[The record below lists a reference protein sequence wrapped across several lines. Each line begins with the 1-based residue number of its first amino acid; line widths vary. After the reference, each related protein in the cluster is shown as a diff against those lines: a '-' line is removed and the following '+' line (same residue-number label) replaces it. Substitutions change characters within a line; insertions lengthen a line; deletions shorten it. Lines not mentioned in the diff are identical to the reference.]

1 MTLPLDPLLAL
12 WGEPLGEPSRRPASL
27 AAVSTDSRADLNGA
41 LFVPLVGE
49 RFDGHR
55 FLETALAGGAAAAV
69 AQRDRLSPEQLEAV
83 VALGRPVWLVDDT
96 LLAYQELGRL
106 WRRQLAVP
114 VVAVT
119 GSAGKTTTREL
130 IRASLACLGPVVAS
144 SGNENNDVGAPLT
157 LLKAD
162 VTTRAL
168 VVEMGMRG
176 LGEIERLSRC
186 AEPDVAVITNIGTAH
201 IGRLGSREA
210 IATAKCEISA
220 ALRPDGLVVIPAG
233 DSLLEAALAAGWS
246 GRVQRVALAEDEL
259 APGTPPP
266 DLVGRLVAHAPA
278 SDGDTERPEAERLA
292 TERQATERQ
301 AAEHLATEHL
311 APQRLAT
318 ERQPAERLEVEGL
331 PPMSLPL
338 AGRHNARN
346 LLLALAVAL
355 ELGVA
360 PAALS
365 DLTVEVPGGRN
376 RRLQL
381 GGVTVLDETYNASPE
396 AMLAALDLL
405 AAQPLTSWAARY
417 AVLGTM
423 LELGESSL
431 ALHRRVA
438 ERARNLGL
446 EGLVIVDG
454 GAEGAAML
462 EAAAGLERLVRVA
475 RPEEALEP
483 LLGWLRPGDALLLK
497 ASRGVALERLLS
509 QLQERL
515 G

>member
-1 MTLPLDPLLAL
+1 MTLPLDQLLAL
-12 WGEPLGEPSRRPASL
+12 WGEPLGEPTRRPASL

-49 RFDGHR
+49 RFDGHC

-96 LLAYQELGRL
+96 LLAYQELGLL

-162 VTTRAL
+162 ATTCAL

-233 DSLLEAALAAGWS
+233 DSLLEAALAVGWS
-246 GRVQRVALAEDEL
+246 GRVQRVALADDEL

-266 DLVGRLVAHAPA
+266 DLVGRLAAPSPA
-278 SDGDTERPEAERLA
+278 SGSDSERPEAERLDA
-292 TERQATERQ
+292 ERLD
-301 AAEHLATEHL
+301 AEHLAT
-311 APQRLAT
+311 
-318 ERQPAERLEVEGL
+318 ERLEVEGL
-331 PPMSLPL
+331 PPITLPL

-365 DLTVEVPGGRN
+365 DLAVEVPGGRN

-405 AAQPLTSWAARY
+405 AAQPLPADAASY

-431 ALHRRVA
+431 ALHRQVA

-446 EGLVIVDG
+446 DGLVIVDG

-483 LLGWLRPGDALLLK
+483 LLGWLRRGDALLLK

>member
-69 AQRDRLSPEQLEAV
+69 AQRDRLSLEQLEAV

-162 VTTRAL
+162 ATTRAL

-246 GRVQRVALAEDEL
+246 GRVQRVALADDEL

-266 DLVGRLVAHAPA
+266 DLVGRLVAPSPA
-278 SDGDTERPEAERLA
+278 SDGDTERPEAERPEAARLDAEHLA
-292 TERQATERQ
+292 TERQA
-301 AAEHLATEHL
+301 
-311 APQRLAT
+311 
-318 ERQPAERLEVEGL
+318 AERLEVEGL

-365 DLTVEVPGGRN
+365 DLAVEVPGGRN

-381 GGVTVLDETYNASPE
+381 GGVTALDETYNASPE

-405 AAQPLTSWAARY
+405 AAQPLASGAARY

-446 EGLVIVDG
+446 DGLVIVDG

-462 EAAAGLERLVRVA
+462 EAAAGLERLVQVA

>member
-1 MTLPLDPLLAL
+1 
-12 WGEPLGEPSRRPASL
+12 
-27 AAVSTDSRADLNGA
+27 VSTDSRADLNGA

-69 AQRDRLSPEQLEAV
+69 AQRDRLNPEQLEAV

-106 WRRQLAVP
+106 WRRQLGVP

-162 VTTRAL
+162 ATTRAL

-186 AEPDVAVITNIGTAH
+186 AEPDVAVITSIGTAH

-233 DSLLEAALAAGWS
+233 DSLLEAALAASWS
-246 GRVQRVALAEDEL
+246 GRVQRVALADDEL
-259 APGTPPP
+259 APGTPPA
-266 DLVGRLVAHAPA
+266 DLVGRLVAPSPA
-278 SDGDTERPEAERLA
+278 SDGDTERPGAERP
-292 TERQATERQ
+292 Q
-301 AAEHLATEHL
+301 AEHQAPEHQ
-311 APQRLAT
+311 A
-318 ERQPAERLEVEGL
+318 AERLEVEGL

-365 DLTVEVPGGRN
+365 DLAVEVPGGRN

-405 AAQPLTSWAARY
+405 ASQPLAVGAART

-431 ALHRRVA
+431 ALHRQVA

-497 ASRGVALERLLS
+497 ASRGVALERLLPL
-509 QLQERL
+509 LQERL

>member
-106 WRRQLAVP
+106 WRRQLGVP

-130 IRASLACLGPVVAS
+130 IRATLACLGPVVAS

-162 VTTRAL
+162 ATTRAL

-233 DSLLEAALAAGWS
+233 EPLLEAALAAGWS
-246 GRVQRVALAEDEL
+246 GRVQRVALADDEL
-259 APGTPPP
+259 APGTPPA
-266 DLVGRLVAHAPA
+266 DLVGRLVAPSPA
-278 SDGDTERPEAERLA
+278 SDGDTERPEAERPEA
-292 TERQATERQ
+292 ERLD
-301 AAEHLATEHL
+301 AEHLA
-311 APQRLAT
+311 P
-318 ERQPAERLEVEGL
+318 ERLEVEGL

-365 DLTVEVPGGRN
+365 DLAVEVPGGRN

-405 AAQPLTSWAARY
+405 AAQPLAVGAARY

-431 ALHRRVA
+431 TLHRQVA

-446 EGLVIVDG
+446 DGLVIVDG

-462 EAAAGLERLVRVA
+462 EAAAGLERLLRVA

-497 ASRGVALERLLS
+497 ASRGVALERLLPL
-509 QLQERL
+509 LQERL

>member
-1 MTLPLDPLLAL
+1 MTLPLDQLLAL
-12 WGEPLGEPSRRPASL
+12 WGEPLGDDARRPSSL
-27 AAVSTDSRADLNGA
+27 AAVRTDSRADLAGA

-96 LLAYQELGRL
+96 LLAFQELGRL
-106 WRRQLAVP
+106 WRRSLGVP

-130 IRASLACLGPVVAS
+130 IRASLASLGQVVAS

-162 VTTRAL
+162 ASTRAL

-233 DSLLEAALAAGWS
+233 DSLLEGALAAGWN
-246 GRVQRVALAEDEL
+246 GRVRRVALADDEL
-259 APGTPPP
+259 APGTPPA
-266 DLVGRLVAHAPA
+266 DLVGRLVAPSPA
-278 SDGDTERPEAERLA
+278 SDGDSERPEAERPEAERLD
-292 TERQATERQ
+292 
-301 AAEHLATEHL
+301 AEHLATEHL
-311 APQRLAT
+311 AT
-318 ERQPAERLEVEGL
+318 KRQAAERLEVEGL

-346 LLLALAVAL
+346 LLLALAVAQ

-376 RRLQL
+376 RRLKL

-396 AMLAALDLL
+396 AMVAALELLAALPL
-405 AAQPLTSWAARY
+405 AAGAARY

-446 EGLVIVDG
+446 DGLVIVDG

-462 EAAAGLERLVRVA
+462 EAAAGLAGLVRLE

-497 ASRGVALERLLS
+497 ASRGVALERLLPL
-509 QLQERL
+509 LQERL

>member
-106 WRRQLAVP
+106 WRRQLGVP

-246 GRVQRVALAEDEL
+246 GRVQRVALADDEL

-266 DLVGRLVAHAPA
+266 DLVGRLVASSPA
-278 SDGDTERPEAERLA
+278 SDGDSERPEAERLDAEHLA
-292 TERQATERQ
+292 TERQATER
-301 AAEHLATEHL
+301 
-311 APQRLAT
+311 
-318 ERQPAERLEVEGL
+318 LEVEGL
-331 PPMSLPL
+331 PPISLPL

-405 AAQPLTSWAARY
+405 AAQPLAVGAARY

-431 ALHRRVA
+431 TLHRRVA

-446 EGLVIVDG
+446 DGLVIVDG

-475 RPEEALEP
+475 RPEEALQP

-497 ASRGVALERLLS
+497 ASRGVALERLLPL
-509 QLQERL
+509 LQERL

>member
-1 MTLPLDPLLAL
+1 MTLRVDQLTEL
-12 WGEPLGEPSRRPASL
+12 WGPPFTEPAPA
-27 AAVSTDSRADLNGA
+27 AAAFTAVSTDSRADLAGA

-55 FLETALAGGAAAAV
+55 FLAAALAGGAAAV
-69 AQRDRLSPEQLEAV
+69 AQRDRLSAPQLEALA
-83 VALGRPVWLVDDT
+83 ALGRPVWLVDDT

-106 WRRQLAVP
+106 WRRSLGVP

-130 IRASLACLGPVVAS
+130 IRAALASLGPVVAS

-162 VTTRAL
+162 ATTRAL

-220 ALRPDGLVVIPAG
+220 ALRPEGLVVIPAG
-233 DSLLEAALAAGWS
+233 DPLLEAALAAGWS
-246 GRVQRVALAEDEL
+246 GRVRRVALADDEL
-259 APGTPPP
+259 APGTPPA
-266 DLVGRLVAHAPA
+266 DLVGRLAAPFPA
-278 SDGDTERPEAERLA
+278 SGSDTERPEPERLDADHLA
-292 TERQATERQ
+292 TER
-301 AAEHLATEHL
+301 
-311 APQRLAT
+311 
-318 ERQPAERLEVEGL
+318 LEVAGL
-331 PPMSLPL
+331 PPINLPL

-360 PAALS
+360 PAALC

-396 AMLAALDLL
+396 AMLAALELL
-405 AAQPLTSWAARY
+405 AAQPLAPGATRT

-431 ALHRRVA
+431 ALHRQVA
-438 ERARNLGL
+438 QRARSLGL
-446 EGLVIVDG
+446 DGLVIVDA

-462 EAAAGLERLVRVA
+462 EAAAGLERLMRVE
-475 RPEEALEP
+475 RPEQALEP

-497 ASRGVALERLLS
+497 ASRGVALERLLAL
-509 QLQERL
+509 LQERL
-515 G
+515 D

>member
-12 WGEPLGEPSRRPASL
+12 WGEPLGEPTRRPASL

-69 AQRDRLSPEQLEAV
+69 AQRDRLNPEQLEAV

-106 WRRQLAVP
+106 WRRQLGVP

-162 VTTRAL
+162 ATTRAL

-186 AEPDVAVITNIGTAH
+186 AEPDVAVITSIGTAH

-233 DSLLEAALAAGWS
+233 DSLLEAALAASWS
-246 GRVQRVALAEDEL
+246 GRVQRVALADDEL
-259 APGTPPP
+259 APGTPPA
-266 DLVGRLVAHAPA
+266 DLVGRLVAPSPA
-278 SDGDTERPEAERLA
+278 SDGDTERPEAERLDA
-292 TERQATERQ
+292 ERQAPERQ
-301 AAEHLATEHL
+301 A
-311 APQRLAT
+311 
-318 ERQPAERLEVEGL
+318 AERLEVEGL

-405 AAQPLTSWAARY
+405 ASQPLAVGAARY

-431 ALHRRVA
+431 ALHRQVA

-497 ASRGVALERLLS
+497 ASRGVALERLLPL
-509 QLQERL
+509 LQERL

>member
-12 WGEPLGEPSRRPASL
+12 WGEPLGEPTRRPASL

-69 AQRDRLSPEQLEAV
+69 AQRDRLNPEQLEAV

-106 WRRQLAVP
+106 WRRQLGVP

-162 VTTRAL
+162 ATTRAL

-220 ALRPDGLVVIPAG
+220 ALRPDGLLVIPAG
-233 DSLLEAALAAGWS
+233 DSLLEAALAACWS
-246 GRVQRVALAEDEL
+246 GRVQRVALADDEL
-259 APGTPPP
+259 APGTPPA
-266 DLVGRLVAHAPA
+266 DLVGRLVAPSPA
-278 SDGDTERPEAERLA
+278 SDGDTERPGAERPEAER
-292 TERQATERQ
+292 Q
-301 AAEHLATEHL
+301 
-311 APQRLAT
+311 APQHQA
-318 ERQPAERLEVEGL
+318 AERLEVEGL

-405 AAQPLTSWAARY
+405 ASQPLAVGAART

-431 ALHRRVA
+431 ALHRQVA

-497 ASRGVALERLLS
+497 ASRGVALERLLPL
-509 QLQERL
+509 LQERL

>member
-12 WGEPLGEPSRRPASL
+12 WGEPLGEPTRRPASL

-69 AQRDRLSPEQLEAV
+69 AQRDRLNPEQLEAV

-106 WRRQLAVP
+106 WRRQLGVP

-162 VTTRAL
+162 ATTRAL

-246 GRVQRVALAEDEL
+246 GRVQRVALADDEL
-259 APGTPPP
+259 VPGTPPP
-266 DLVGRLVAHAPA
+266 DLVGRLVAPSPA
-278 SDGDTERPEAERLA
+278 SDGDSERPEAERSEAERLDAERLA
-292 TERQATERQ
+292 T
-301 AAEHLATEHL
+301 EHLATEHL
-311 APQRLAT
+311 APA
-318 ERQPAERLEVEGL
+318 RQAAERLEVEGL
-331 PPMSLPL
+331 PPITLPL

-405 AAQPLTSWAARY
+405 ASQLLAVGAARY

-431 ALHRRVA
+431 ALHRQVA

-454 GAEGAAML
+454 GGEGAAML

-497 ASRGVALERLLS
+497 ASRGVALERLIPL
-509 QLQERL
+509 LQERL

>member
-12 WGEPLGEPSRRPASL
+12 WGEPLGDPTRRPASL

-106 WRRQLAVP
+106 WRRQLALP

-162 VTTRAL
+162 ATTCAL

-246 GRVQRVALAEDEL
+246 GRVQRVALADDEL

-266 DLVGRLVAHAPA
+266 DLVGRLAAPSPA
-278 SDGDTERPEAERLA
+278 SGSDSERPEAERLDA
-292 TERQATERQ
+292 ERLD
-301 AAEHLATEHL
+301 AEHLAT
-311 APQRLAT
+311 
-318 ERQPAERLEVEGL
+318 ERLEVEGL
-331 PPMSLPL
+331 PPITLPL

-365 DLTVEVPGGRN
+365 DLAVEVPGGRN

-405 AAQPLTSWAARY
+405 AAQPLPADAARY

-431 ALHRRVA
+431 ALHRQVA

-446 EGLVIVDG
+446 DGLVIVDG

-483 LLGWLRPGDALLLK
+483 LLGWLRRGDALLLK
-497 ASRGVALERLLS
+497 ASRGVALERLLPL
-509 QLQERL
+509 LQERL

>member
-1 MTLPLDPLLAL
+1 
-12 WGEPLGEPSRRPASL
+12 
-27 AAVSTDSRADLNGA
+27 
-41 LFVPLVGE
+41 
-49 RFDGHR
+49 
-55 FLETALAGGAAAAV
+55 
-69 AQRDRLSPEQLEAV
+69 
-83 VALGRPVWLVDDT
+83 
-96 LLAYQELGRL
+96 
-106 WRRQLAVP
+106 
-114 VVAVT
+114 
-119 GSAGKTTTREL
+119 
-130 IRASLACLGPVVAS
+130 
-144 SGNENNDVGAPLT
+144 
-157 LLKAD
+157 
-162 VTTRAL
+162 
-168 VVEMGMRG
+168 
-176 LGEIERLSRC
+176 
-186 AEPDVAVITNIGTAH
+186 
-201 IGRLGSREA
+201 
-210 IATAKCEISA
+210 
-220 ALRPDGLVVIPAG
+220 
-233 DSLLEAALAAGWS
+233 
-246 GRVQRVALAEDEL
+246 VALADDAL

-266 DLVGRLVAHAPA
+266 DLVGRLVASSPA
-278 SDGDTERPEAERLA
+278 SDGDSERPEAERPEAERLD
-292 TERQATERQ
+292 
-301 AAEHLATEHL
+301 AEHLATEHL
-311 APQRLAT
+311 AT
-318 ERQPAERLEVEGL
+318 ERQAAERLAPERLEVEGL
-331 PPMSLPL
+331 PPISLPL

-365 DLTVEVPGGRN
+365 DLAVEVPGGRN

-405 AAQPLTSWAARY
+405 AAQPLAVGAARY

-431 ALHRRVA
+431 ALHRQVA

-446 EGLVIVDG
+446 DGLVIVDG

-497 ASRGVALERLLS
+497 ASRGVALERLLPL
-509 QLQERL
+509 LQERL

>member
-246 GRVQRVALAEDEL
+246 GRVQRVALADDEL

-266 DLVGRLVAHAPA
+266 DLVGRLVATSPA
-278 SDGDTERPEAERLA
+278 SDGDTERPEAER
-292 TERQATERQ
+292 Q
-301 AAEHLATEHL
+301 AAEHLAPERQ
-311 APQRLAT
+311 AAERLA
-318 ERQPAERLEVEGL
+318 AERLEVEGL
-331 PPMSLPL
+331 PPISLPL

-405 AAQPLTSWAARY
+405 AAQPLAVGAARY

-446 EGLVIVDG
+446 DGLVIVDG
-454 GAEGAAML
+454 GAEAAAML
-462 EAAAGLERLVRVA
+462 EAAAGLERLERVA
-475 RPEEALEP
+475 RPEEALQP

-497 ASRGVALERLLS
+497 ASRGVALERLLPL
-509 QLQERL
+509 LQERL

>member
-1 MTLPLDPLLAL
+1 
-12 WGEPLGEPSRRPASL
+12 
-27 AAVSTDSRADLNGA
+27 VSTDSRADLNGA

-69 AQRDRLSPEQLEAV
+69 AQRDRLSPKQLEAV
-83 VALGRPVWLVDDT
+83 LALGRPVWLVDDT

-106 WRRQLAVP
+106 WRRQLGVP

-162 VTTRAL
+162 ATTCAL

-246 GRVQRVALAEDEL
+246 GRVQRVALADDEL
-259 APGTPPP
+259 APGTPPA
-266 DLVGRLVAHAPA
+266 DLVGRLVAPSPA
-278 SDGDTERPEAERLA
+278 SGSDSERPEAERLDA
-292 TERQATERQ
+292 ERLD
-301 AAEHLATEHL
+301 AEHLAT
-311 APQRLAT
+311 
-318 ERQPAERLEVEGL
+318 ERLEVEGL
-331 PPMSLPL
+331 PPITLPL

-365 DLTVEVPGGRN
+365 DLAVEVPGGRN

-405 AAQPLTSWAARY
+405 AAQPLPADAARY

-431 ALHRRVA
+431 ALHRQVA

-446 EGLVIVDG
+446 DGLVIVDG

>member
-162 VTTRAL
+162 ATTRAL

-246 GRVQRVALAEDEL
+246 GRVQRVALADDEL
-259 APGTPPP
+259 APGTPPA
-266 DLVGRLVAHAPA
+266 DLVGRLVAPSPA
-278 SDGDTERPEAERLA
+278 SGSDSERPEAERLDAERLDAEHLATERLAPERLA
-292 TERQATERQ
+292 TERQA
-301 AAEHLATEHL
+301 
-311 APQRLAT
+311 
-318 ERQPAERLEVEGL
+318 AERLEVEGL
-331 PPMSLPL
+331 PPITLPL

-365 DLTVEVPGGRN
+365 DLAVEVPGGRN

-405 AAQPLTSWAARY
+405 AAQPLPADAARY

-431 ALHRRVA
+431 ALHRQVA

-446 EGLVIVDG
+446 DGLVIVDG

-497 ASRGVALERLLS
+497 ASRGVALERLLPL
-509 QLQERL
+509 LQERL

>member
-55 FLETALAGGAAAAV
+55 FLETALACGAAAAV

-130 IRASLACLGPVVAS
+130 IRAALACLGPVVAS

-246 GRVQRVALAEDEL
+246 GRVQRVALADDEL

-266 DLVGRLVAHAPA
+266 DLVGRLVAPSPA
-278 SDGDTERPEAERLA
+278 SDGDSERPEAERPEAERLDAEHLA
-292 TERQATERQ
+292 TERQATE
-301 AAEHLATEHL
+301 HL
-311 APQRLAT
+311 AP
-318 ERQPAERLEVEGL
+318 ERQASERLEVEGL
-331 PPMSLPL
+331 PPISLPL

-405 AAQPLTSWAARY
+405 AAQPLAVGAARY

-431 ALHRRVA
+431 TLHRRVA

-446 EGLVIVDG
+446 DGLVIVDG

-497 ASRGVALERLLS
+497 ASRGVALERLLPL
-509 QLQERL
+509 LQERL